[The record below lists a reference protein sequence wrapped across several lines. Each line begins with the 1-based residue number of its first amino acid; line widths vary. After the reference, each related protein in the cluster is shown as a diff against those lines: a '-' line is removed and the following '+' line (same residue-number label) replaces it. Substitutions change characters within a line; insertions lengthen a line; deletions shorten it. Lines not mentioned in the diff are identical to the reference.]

1 MDEAEHGRWGSLLH
15 LPLPKGAGGP
25 EFLAALRQR
34 ALPFL
39 LAPDAAAAAA
49 APWPGPPDL
58 LLVCAGCVADPPPPI
73 CTRRPAPPPP

>member
-15 LPLPKGAGGP
+15 LPLPKGAGGQ
-25 EFLAALRQR
+25 ELLAALRQR

-39 LAPDAAAAAA
+39 LAPDAAAAA